1 MANEFD
7 YASII
12 ADPNLMDPEYDI
24 SNIRTTTP
32 TSERLLAAVPEYSGL
47 QFDPTQQSVY
57 SDLYSLYSGGLPT
70 IPVARD
76 TAQIP
81 GTVDTSVETGGG
93 GLDVVDTPV
102 DVNTPFEQNLIDQGI
117 GVQGAP
123 GDPVVAPGEMPVTQE
138 EMDAFNQIPVTPANL
153 QDPTTMLPQIPEV
166 VAQDPTTMMPQLGSE
181 TPSYAGGEK
190 TLQDAG
196 AGIDDVY
203 GTDYG
208 FGTEEDFVQNEDLID
223 RGNPLNDSRIQP
235 EEFGLVPDPEYTD
248 QIMDPNLM
256 DIRQQQAQEGLTT
269 EQNNTLQNIIG
280 QAGQTV
286 EGAMNQLSKIP
297 GAVADFANQT
307 VDIFGKKFNV
317 GKTLLSAGI
326 NKLAG
331 GPISLVFDLL
341 PQDSLANT
349 TTRSIVDELK
359 AENDY
364 GYNMQSGNLNQDPF
378 GRNPVSAFGDYEQTL
393 MDDLAGTGKWANLQ
407 TAEMTEAKKQFAQD
421 YFNKKAEKAGGAE
434 VEDGVVLGP
443 GEAPGEDLVT
453 AEELAEQKF
462 QDEIDAGIAA
472 ADEEPSPTVTT
483 PTFTPRGGGADRD
496 PAPTPTFEPR
506 GGGADRDPAPSSP
519 APRDTGSDYGQFDR
533 AVDRST
539 PDYSGV
545 TTGGPPSRGGS
556 AGGPPSQGGG
566 GGGGNNKKIVC
577 TMMNESYGFGSFR
590 NKIWIKYARDHLS
603 PEYQIGYHKIFLPLV
618 RLSKT
623 NKLLKKT
630 LEHIAVHRTID
641 IRQEARGKVHLLGRV
656 YRKILEPICYIV
668 GKYAKR

>member
-1 MANEFD
+1 MAQDD
-7 YASII
+7 YLYQTVYK
-12 ADPNLMDPEYDI
+12 DPMQEYPDVDV
-24 SNIRTTTP
+24 SALKDVP
-32 TSERLLAAVPEYSGL
+32 T
-47 QFDPTQQSVY
+47 
-57 SDLYSLYSGGLPT
+57 
-70 IPVARD
+70 ARD
-76 TAQIP
+76 TTLFHKVSPGLTGISIDPYGSGGNYMTEWGRILTEELDPIQKAQAP
-81 GTVDTSVETGGG
+81 APVVDTPVDTGAGGG
-93 GLDVVDTPV
+93 GLDVVDTLV
-102 DVNTPFEQNLIDQGI
+102 NVNTPFEQNLIDQGA

-153 QDPTTMLPQIPEV
+153 QDPTKMLPQISTQPDLGEV
-166 VAQDPTTMMPQLGSE
+166 TADDYGTPTVI
-181 TPSYAGGEK
+181 AGTAPLE
-190 TLQDAG
+190 DAG

-208 FGTEEDFVQNEDLID
+208 FGTEKDFVQNEDLID
-223 RGNPLNDSRIQP
+223 RGNPLDDPRIAA
-235 EEFGLVPDPEYTD
+235 EEFESVPPPSIVDP
-248 QIMDPNLM
+248 IMDPNLM

-269 EQNNTLQNIIG
+269 EQSNTLQNIIG

-317 GKTLLSAGI
+317 GKTLAMGAI

-331 GPISLVFDLL
+331 GPISLVFDALGAIA
-341 PQDSLANT
+341 PQDSLENK

-359 AENDY
+359 AEEDY
-364 GYNMQSGNLNQDPF
+364 GFNMQSGNLNQDPF

-483 PTFTPRGGGADRD
+483 PTF
-496 PAPTPTFEPR
+496 EPR
-506 GGGADRDPAPSSP
+506 GGGADRDPAPAP
-519 APRDTGSDYGQFDR
+519 APAAPVYEDAIMRGQTGGGSDPGGGKSIICTAMYQ
-533 AVDRST
+533 
-539 PDYSGV
+539 
-545 TTGGPPSRGGS
+545 TTGLEDWSK
-556 AGGPPSQGGG
+556 A
-566 GGGGNNKKIVC
+566 
-577 TMMNESYGFGSFR
+577 M
-590 NKIWIKYARDHLS
+590 KIWYIYQKKYLTIQHQ
-603 PEYQIGYHKIFLPLV
+603 EGYHKLFKPFVKGMHKNNIIKAIGAHV
-618 RLSKT
+618 AR
-623 NKLLKKT
+623 
-630 LEHIAVHRTID
+630 HRTQD
-641 IRQEARGKVHLLGRV
+641 LKHVMFGSKPSWLGRV
-656 YRKILEPICYIV
+656 YRKILEPICYWV